1 MGRDPM
7 GERRKGG
14 VRSGSHAADCPWMD
28 AVGRLSARPQT
39 KFGRPP
45 RHSPKPIAPVIGPS
59 SARS

>member
-39 KFGRPP
+39 KFGRQPCTHP
-45 RHSPKPIAPVIGPS
+45 SRSRQWSVRHERA
-59 SARS
+59 A